1 LSRKNG
7 QLGFIGIYGIY
18 WDLLGYIGIYWDL
31 LGFIGI
37 AGSYTISVFGPY
49 IISVQSP
56 VVWYIYGIKPQIRDL
71 TH

>member
-1 LSRKNG
+1 
-7 QLGFIGIYGIY
+7 LGFIGIY
-18 WDLLGYIGIYWDL
+18 WDI

-56 VVWYIYGIKPQIRDL
+56 VVWDIYGIKPQIRDL